1 MALDRQ
7 TFDKLVDQV
16 YRASTGEA
24 GWQAT
29 LSAIAS
35 AFDASFAA
43 LALER
48 CELSQ
53 IRLSPTE
60 VTPEPV
66 AIHMSS
72 ELGDLADLYFK
83 HYHRLD
89 PFRPS
94 LPLLACAP
102 SIQQLH
108 EVCDPKEFV
117 RSEYYQDFARRAD
130 SFHLTRFS
138 ARFDANLQLKFAL
151 NRSASGQPLNEV
163 ELARFESLTSH
174 VMRALK
180 VERHIT
186 QMGATMDVAFDALEQ
201 IGRAAFLVDRAGRVV
216 RMNALAEA
224 ICVLGD
230 GVSIRN
236 QRLIVEAPR
245 GHQMLRQALLH
256 RLGEGTG
263 EPARE
268 AAVIAVERPSGNRP
282 YMVEV
287 TPFEFES
294 YWSTGVAATA
304 LVTIRDPDVTLRPKT
319 AHNWGPA
326 LGLTR
331 SEWRVARTL
340 VVSRDEGEVAAALG
354 ISLNTVKT
362 HRKRIYAKLGIHRR
376 AELSAML
383 PGTG

>member
-1 MALDRQ
+1 MVLDRQ
-7 TFDKLVDQV
+7 AFDKLVDQV
-16 YRASTGEA
+16 YRASTGEV
-24 GWQAT
+24 GWQPT
-29 LSAIAS
+29 LRAIAE
-35 AFDASFAA
+35 AFDASFAW

-48 CELSQ
+48 SDLSQ
-53 IRLSPTE
+53 IRQSPSE
-60 VTPEPV
+60 VNPEPV
-66 AIHMSS
+66 AVHMSADLS
-72 ELGDLADLYFK
+72 DLAELYFK

-89 PFRPS
+89 PFRPQMQ
-94 LPLLACAP
+94 LACAP
-102 SIQQLH
+102 TVMQLH
-108 EVCDPKEFV
+108 AVCDPKEFV

-138 ARFDANLQLKFAL
+138 ARFDAKLQLTFEV
-151 NRSASGQPLNEV
+151 NRSASGQPLNET
-163 ELARFESLTSH
+163 ELERFESLSNH
-174 VMRALK
+174 IVRALK

-186 QMGATMDVAFDALEQ
+186 QMGATMDAAFDALEQ
-201 IGRAAFLVDRAGRVV
+201 IGRAAFLVDRNGRVV

-224 ICVLGD
+224 ISVLAD

-236 QRLIVEAPR
+236 QRLIIEAPR
-245 GHQMLRQALLH
+245 GQQLLRQALQAH
-256 RLGEGTG
+256 LGEGST
-263 EPARE
+263 EMPRE
-268 AAVIAVERPSGNRP
+268 AAVIAVERPSGSRP
-282 YMVEV
+282 YLVEV

-294 YWSTGVAATA
+294 YWNTGVAATA

-319 AHNWGPA
+319 TRNWGRA

-340 VVSRDEGEVAAALG
+340 VVSRDEGEVAQTLG

>member
-1 MALDRQ
+1 MVLDRQ
-7 TFDKLVDQV
+7 AFDKLVDQV

-29 LSAIAS
+29 MRAIAE
-35 AFDASFAA
+35 AFDASFAWM
-43 LALER
+43 ALER
-48 CELSQ
+48 SNLSQ
-53 IRLSPTE
+53 IRLSPSE
-60 VTPEPV
+60 VNPEPV
-66 AIHMSS
+66 AVHMSAD
-72 ELGDLADLYFK
+72 LGELADLYFK
-83 HYHRLD
+83 RYYRLD
-89 PFRPS
+89 PFRPGM
-94 LPLLACAP
+94 PVACAP
-102 SIQQLH
+102 SVMQLH
-108 EVCDPKEFV
+108 QVCDPKEFV

-138 ARFDANLQLKFAL
+138 GRFDAKLQINFAV
-151 NRSASGQPLNEV
+151 NRSASGQPLNES
-163 ELARFESLTSH
+163 ELAQFESLSTH
-174 VMRALK
+174 LTRALK

-186 QMGATMDVAFDALEQ
+186 QMGATMDAAFDALEQ
-201 IGRAAFLVDRAGRVV
+201 IGRAAFLVDRNGRVV

-224 ICVLGD
+224 ISVLAD

-236 QRLIVEAPR
+236 QRLIIEQPR
-245 GHQMLRQALLH
+245 GHQMLRQALH
-256 RLGEGTG
+256 THLGEDTA
-263 EPARE
+263 ESARE

-282 YMVEV
+282 YLVEV

-294 YWSTGVAATA
+294 YWNTGVAATA
-304 LVTIRDPDVTLRPKT
+304 LVTIRDPDITLRPRT
-319 AHNWGPA
+319 TRDWGAA

-340 VVSRDEGEVAAALG
+340 VTSRDEGEVAQTLG